1 MYTYLLGLC
10 DEVRPISRIDKKT
23 GEVASSIDVTI
34 TFESRDQH
42 GYLVKSTETINYDFS
57 FKSKFDSFKG
67 KYIAVPYRFLNTRNG
82 AYMFPD
88 ETLSFQVFNENPFLK
103 ETKASKWQKSGG
115 YALMWVANHSPAH
128 INFYKVY
135 FLNFVE
141 IVLYILKRS

>member
-42 GYLVKSTETINYDFS
+42 GYLVK
-57 FKSKFDSFKG
+57 G

-103 ETKASKWQKSGG
+103 ETKASK
-115 YALMWVANHSPAH
+115 
-128 INFYKVY
+128 
-135 FLNFVE
+135 
-141 IVLYILKRS
+141 

>member
-23 GEVASSIDVTI
+23 GEVSSSIDVTI

-57 FKSKFDSFKG
+57 LKPKFDS
-67 KYIAVPYRFLNTRNG
+67 VPYRFLNTRNG

-88 ETLSFQVFNENPFLK
+88 ESLSFQVFNENPFLK
-103 ETKASKWQKSGG
+103 ETSKSSK
-115 YALMWVANHSPAH
+115 
-128 INFYKVY
+128 
-135 FLNFVE
+135 
-141 IVLYILKRS
+141 

>member
-10 DEVRPISRIDKKT
+10 DEGRPISRIDKKT

-57 FKSKFDSFKG
+57 LKPKFDSVKG

-88 ETLSFQVFNENPFLK
+88 ESLSFQVFNENPFLK
-103 ETKASKWQKSGG
+103 ETTKPSK
-115 YALMWVANHSPAH
+115 
-128 INFYKVY
+128 
-135 FLNFVE
+135 
-141 IVLYILKRS
+141 

>member
-1 MYTYLLGLC
+1 MYTYLLGFC

-57 FKSKFDSFKG
+57 LKPKFDSVKG
-67 KYIAVPYRFLNTRNG
+67 KYLAVPYRFLNTRNG

-103 ETKASKWQKSGG
+103 ETSKSSK
-115 YALMWVANHSPAH
+115 
-128 INFYKVY
+128 
-135 FLNFVE
+135 
-141 IVLYILKRS
+141 